1 VRGRALAFVCSFVL
15 AACGSPQS
23 AGDHSHAA
31 DELIAAAKTP
41 QERAELTRVRDEVDA
56 AAKKHIEELD
66 AEIQRLEGE
75 NEELRH
81 R

>member
-1 VRGRALAFVCSFVL
+1 VRARTLAVVFVL
-15 AACGSPQS
+15 AACGSPRS
-23 AGDHSHAA
+23 GGDHSHAA

-66 AEIQRLEGE
+66 AEIQRLERE
-75 NEELRH
+75 NAELR
-81 R
+81 RR

>member
-1 VRGRALAFVCSFVL
+1 VL
-15 AACGSPQS
+15 AACGARGPAS
-23 AGDHSHAA
+23 DHSHAA

-56 AAKKHIEELD
+56 AAKKRIRELD
-66 AEIQRLEGE
+66 AEIERLKQE
-75 NEELRH
+75 NAELRG